1 MISDSLIVPDCI
13 YRRGSFAGLM
23 TIYESNYIK
32 FLNIYPNI
40 ELRVPIKN
48 ILVSH
53 SDNDHDLFLTL
64 DYEDRYTTSI
74 NLTYR
79 LELNDELV
87 LDPNLNLKIYH
98 DAKLIEANS
107 NHTNY
112 IHSKIKKIANKNFKE
127 LNIKWKNNIMLNKW
141 LDYMIDVK
149 HRFS

>member
-13 YRRGSFAGLM
+13 YRRGSFSGLM

-112 IHSKIKKIANKNFKE
+112 IHSKIKKIANKHFKE

>member
-13 YRRGSFAGLM
+13 YRRGSFSGLM